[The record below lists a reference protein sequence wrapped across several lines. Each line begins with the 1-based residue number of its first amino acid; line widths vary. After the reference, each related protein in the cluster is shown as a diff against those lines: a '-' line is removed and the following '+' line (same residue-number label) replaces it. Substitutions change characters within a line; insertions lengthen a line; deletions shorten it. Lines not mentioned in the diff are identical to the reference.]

1 MTSMGQD
8 THTVVLRRV
17 GWALMALFALQMW
30 MFVMTLV
37 WYTGRINFSINMVV
51 IFGAASLLLQ
61 NSLRTAVFV
70 RWMAVFLAVTA
81 LGALLHSWWRPPL
94 GLIKAQWMFNAQ
106 EVRADLYTT
115 LFNVIVCLWV
125 ARELSQHSLMEV
137 LSRQWRRS
145 LDLRIAAGAGVVAA
159 MASALALHLALNSS
173 EQAKAHELALAQL
186 PAGYQVHMAHIKRLK
201 GQGQSTVS
209 AVVWAWTES
218 DLKRVQVRW
227 TSSD

>member
-37 WYTGRINFSINMVV
+37 WHTGRINFSFNMVV

-61 NSLRTAVFV
+61 NSLRTAVCV
-70 RWMAVFLAVTA
+70 RWLAVFFAVTT
-81 LGALLHSWWRPPL
+81 LGGAVYSWWQLPMGFL
-94 GLIKAQWMFNAQ
+94 KAQWTLNTNEM
-106 EVRADLYTT
+106 RADLYTT

-145 LDLRIAAGAGVVAA
+145 LDLRIAAGAGGA
-159 MASALALHLALNSS
+159 M
-173 EQAKAHELALAQL
+173 LALAAAMPNPFTGPSHIAKAKELARDQVSPAYQL
-186 PAGYQVHMAHIKRLK
+186 HVDHITHHAGGRTPKA
-201 GQGQSTVS
+201 T

-227 TSSD
+227 TPSD

>member
-81 LGALLHSWWRPPL
+81 LGALLYSWWRPPL
-94 GLIKAQWMFNAQ
+94 GLIKRNG
-106 EVRADLYTT
+106 
-115 LFNVIVCLWV
+115 C
-125 ARELSQHSLMEV
+125 
-137 LSRQWRRS
+137 
-145 LDLRIAAGAGVVAA
+145 
-159 MASALALHLALNSS
+159 
-173 EQAKAHELALAQL
+173 
-186 PAGYQVHMAHIKRLK
+186 
-201 GQGQSTVS
+201 ST
-209 AVVWAWTES
+209 
-218 DLKRVQVRW
+218 LKRCGPICTQPC
-227 TSSD
+227 SM